1 LIRRSEKYDFCSLAK
16 LILRHIY
23 TKVSRIQKFIAF
35 TAACPK
41 TKRAVL
47 ALLELVGLRKCGLV

>member
-1 LIRRSEKYDFCSLAK
+1 MHLHEKFPK
-16 LILRHIY
+16 
-23 TKVSRIQKFIAF
+23 IQKFIAF